1 MITIWGRANS
11 ISVQKVLWC
20 CDELGLEFERIDAG
34 KGFGHTEGP
43 DYYRLNPNRKVPAL
57 VDGDY
62 VLWESNSI
70 MRYLAAT
77 YPGPHGLYPAAAGPR
92 ASVDRWLDWVL
103 STLHVAAVDI
113 NVAYFGVPAAKRDL
127 TKTADGLRKSA
138 PVWQILDE
146 QLAGRDF
153 VEGDHFSIADIG
165 LGVYARRWF
174 GIPELETPAFGHLT
188 HWYRRLEQRPG
199 LQRCFV
205 A

>member
-1 MITIWGRANS
+1 MIKIWGRANS

-34 KGFGHTEGP
+34 KGYGLTDGP
-43 DYYRLNPNRKVPAL
+43 DYYRLNPTL

-70 MRYLAAT
+70 MRYLAAA
-77 YPGPHGLYPAAAGPR
+77 YPGPQGLCPAAVGPR

-113 NVAYFGVPAAKRDL
+113 NLAYFGVPAAKRDL
-127 TKTADGLRKSA
+127 TKTAEGVRKST

-146 QLAGRDF
+146 HLAGRDF
-153 VEGDHFSIADIG
+153 VEGGQFSIADIG

-174 GIPELETPAFGHLT
+174 GIPEVEIPVFDHLAA
-188 HWYRRLEQRPG
+188 WYKRLESRPG